1 MAAIDAAAPQDT
13 AGAGDVR
20 PANLRRPRRESE
32 RRRGPA
38 LPPLRGLL
46 PLAVVLIIWE
56 LRASERSVYFPPP
69 SEWVDGLR
77 VLWSGGR
84 LWPAAVQTL
93 STFAIALAVAAVL
106 GTVLGLVVG
115 ASRTVDR
122 ALGPTLEFARAMP
135 PAAVVPIAAL
145 LIGYDTTMKVAV
157 VTFAAVWSV
166 LLNTRAGV
174 RSIDPVLLD
183 VARSLR
189 LGRFDRTRK
198 CVLPALLPS
207 IFLGVRVAAP
217 VALVITLLVEIVTR
231 VDGIGALIATAQ
243 RSYLSAQV
251 YGLILVAGLFSF
263 LVNGLVSML
272 QAYAFRNRPVA

>member
-1 MAAIDAAAPQDT
+1 MSAIPAPVPEDT

-20 PANLRRPRRESE
+20 PSRVRRRPRDGRAS
-32 RRRGPA
+32 A
-38 LPPLRGLL
+38 FPPLRGLL
-46 PLAVVLIIWE
+46 PLAVLLLVWQV
-56 LRASERSVYFPPP
+56 RASDRSPYFPPP
-69 SEWVDGLR
+69 SRWIEGLR
-77 VLWSGGR
+77 DLWTSGT
-84 LWPAAVQTL
+84 LWPAGVQTL
-93 STFAIALAVAAVL
+93 STFAVALAVATVL
-106 GTVLGLVVG
+106 GTLLGLLVG
-115 ASRTVDR
+115 ASPTADR

-157 VTFAAVWSV
+157 VTLAAVWSV
-166 LLNTRAGV
+166 LLNIRTGV
-174 RSIDPVLLD
+174 RALDPVLLEM
-183 VARSLR
+183 AKSLR
-189 LGRFDRTRK
+189 LSRFDRARK

-231 VDGIGALIATAQ
+231 INGVGALMAIAQ

-263 LVNGLVSML
+263 LVNGAVSTL
-272 QAYAFRNRPVA
+272 QAYAFRHRPVR

>member
-1 MAAIDAAAPQDT
+1 MAATQAPAPPET

-20 PANLRRPRRESE
+20 PASLRHPVA
-32 RRRGPA
+32 GPA
-38 LPPLRGLL
+38 RGRRSAFPPLRGLL
-46 PLAVVLIIWE
+46 PLAVVLTIWQ
-56 LRASERSVYFPPP
+56 LRASERSVYFPRP
-69 SEWVDGLR
+69 SRWIDGLR
-77 VLWSGGR
+77 VLWTDGK

-93 STFAIALAVAAVL
+93 STLAIALAVATAL

-122 ALGPTLEFARAMP
+122 ALGPTFEFARAMP

-157 VTFAAVWSV
+157 VTFAAVWPV
-166 LLNTRAGV
+166 LLNTRAGF
-174 RSIDPVLLD
+174 RTIDPVLLD

-189 LGRFDRTRK
+189 LGRFDRARK
-198 CVLPALLPS
+198 CVLPAILPS

-217 VALVITLLVEIVTR
+217 VALVITLLVEIITR
-231 VDGIGALIATAQ
+231 VNGIGALIATAQ

-263 LVNGLVSML
+263 LVNGVVSML

>member
-1 MAAIDAAAPQDT
+1 MAAMQAPAPQDT

-20 PANLRRPRRESE
+20 PASLRRTRPRPGLG
-32 RRRGPA
+32 RGSA
-38 LPPLRGLL
+38 FPPLRGML
-46 PLAVVLIIWE
+46 PLAVVLAIWE

-69 SEWVDGLR
+69 SEWIDGLR
-77 VLWSGGR
+77 FLWTSGR

-93 STFAIALAVAAVL
+93 STFAIALTAATVL
-106 GTVLGLVVG
+106 GTVLGIVVG
-115 ASRTVDR
+115 ASSKVDR

-157 VTFAAVWSV
+157 VTSAAVWSV
-166 LLNTRAGV
+166 LLNARAGV
-174 RSIDPVLLD
+174 RSIDPVLVD

-189 LGRFDRTRK
+189 LSRFDRARK

-231 VDGIGALIATAQ
+231 LDGIGALIATAQ

-263 LVNGLVSML
+263 VVNGLVSML